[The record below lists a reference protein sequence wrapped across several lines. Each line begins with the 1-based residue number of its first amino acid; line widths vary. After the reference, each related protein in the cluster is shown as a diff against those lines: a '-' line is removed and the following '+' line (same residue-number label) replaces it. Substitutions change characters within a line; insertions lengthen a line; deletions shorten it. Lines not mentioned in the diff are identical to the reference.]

1 MKKYKTMNTTL
12 FIRRYLLVLGFCLAG
27 FFGNRI
33 PLMANT
39 QTHRD
44 SSLIYVI
51 DLKQDIDRSAMRK
64 INMGI
69 QQAVARQADFLIIDM
84 NTYGG
89 AVDAADSIRTALLQ
103 CPIPTISFI
112 NVQAASAGALI
123 SIACDSI
130 YMRSGS
136 SFGAATVVDQSG
148 QVMPDKYQSFMRGMM
163 RSTAEAHGK
172 KWIAGEEGP
181 QEVWH
186 RDPLIAQQMTDTANV
201 LTFTPEEAQKA
212 RYCEGMAESLEEV
225 ADRLCGEG
233 YVLQKQELSWL
244 HQLLLLLMSPLLQ
257 SLFLMMIIGGIYFE
271 MQSPGIGFP
280 LAIAIVGG
288 LLYFAPLYLEGLAM
302 HWEIALF
309 IVGLVLLL
317 IELFAIPGFGVFGI
331 LGLGLMFVSL
341 VFSMVDNDVL
351 YFEGTLNLQPVLKPI
366 LIVCGSSL
374 AVLVVAIWGAGRFY
388 EMRLFN
394 KVALKTNLDESEGF
408 VGVEKQPLARL
419 VGQEALVISD
429 LRPSGKVELD
439 GKRYNAVLEYGSAR
453 KGDYVYV
460 VRAEL
465 GCLYVRLIQR

>member
-1 MKKYKTMNTTL
+1 MKKYKTMNTSL
-12 FIRRYLLVLGFCLAG
+12 FIRRYLLVLGFCLVG

-225 ADRLCGEG
+225 ADLLCGEG

-280 LAIAIVGG
+280 LARAIVGG

-317 IELFAIPGFGVFGI
+317 IELFAIPGFGVFVI
-331 LGLGLMFVSL
+331 LPSFFDSPR
-341 VFSMVDNDVL
+341 
-351 YFEGTLNLQPVLKPI
+351 QP
-366 LIVCGSSL
+366 S
-374 AVLVVAIWGAGRFY
+374 
-388 EMRLFN
+388 
-394 KVALKTNLDESEGF
+394 ALT
-408 VGVEKQPLARL
+408 PLARP
-419 VGQEALVISD
+419 
-429 LRPSGKVELD
+429 PS
-439 GKRYNAVLEYGSAR
+439 A
-453 KGDYVYV
+453 
-460 VRAEL
+460 
-465 GCLYVRLIQR
+465 